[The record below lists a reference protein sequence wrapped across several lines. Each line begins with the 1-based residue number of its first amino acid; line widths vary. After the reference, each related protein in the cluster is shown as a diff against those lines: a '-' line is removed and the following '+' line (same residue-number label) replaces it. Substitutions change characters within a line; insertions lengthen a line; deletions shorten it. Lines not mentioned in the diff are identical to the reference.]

1 MFTPKNYLDN
11 SFSISVVI
19 PTFNRLIY
27 LERAIKSVLNQTI
40 SVNEIIIVDDGSDD
54 GTSEIIHSNYPNLK
68 YIFQSNSGVSAARN
82 TGIKAA
88 SSNWIA
94 FLDSDDAWVTNK
106 IQKQI
111 TELELNPEMNFCHS
125 NEIWIR
131 NGREIKQKNTHKK
144 FGGFIFDKC
153 LDKCRISPST
163 VICRKSLL
171 IKLNGF
177 DEDLAICEDYDLW
190 LRITSDNPVIYIE
203 KPLIIKYGGHQDQ
216 LSRNSEG
223 IESYH
228 IKSLEKLLKQ
238 DFPSEHRIAMENM
251 LINKLKIYANGAKK
265 RGRVNIYNKFI
276 KRIDELSYQA

>member
-11 SFSISVVI
+11 LLSISVVI

-54 GTSEIIHSNYPNLK
+54 GTSEFIHSNYPNLK

-111 TELELNPEMNFCHS
+111 TELELNPEINLCHS

-131 NGREIKQKNTHKK
+131 NGKEIKQKNTHKK

-238 DFPSEHRIAMENM
+238 DFHSEHRIAMENM

>member
-54 GTSEIIHSNYPNLK
+54 GTSEFIHSNYPNLK

-131 NGREIKQKNTHKK
+131 NGKVIKQKNTHKK
-144 FGGFIFDKC
+144 FGGFIFNKC

-238 DFPSEHRIAMENM
+238 NFPSEHRIAMENM

>member
-54 GTSEIIHSNYPNLK
+54 GTSEFIHSNYPNLK

-131 NGREIKQKNTHKK
+131 NGKEIKQKNTHKK

-163 VICRKSLL
+163 VICRRSLL

-228 IKSLEKLLKQ
+228 IKSLEKLLMQ
-238 DFPSEHRIAMENM
+238 DFPSEHRIAMKNM

>member
-54 GTSEIIHSNYPNLK
+54 GTSEFVHSNYPNIK

-190 LRITSDNPVIYIE
+190 LRITSNNPVIYIE

>member
-54 GTSEIIHSNYPNLK
+54 GTSEFIHSNYPNLK

-190 LRITSDNPVIYIE
+190 LRITSNNPVIYIE

-238 DFPSEHRIAMENM
+238 DFHSEHRIAMENM

>member
-54 GTSEIIHSNYPNLK
+54 GTSEFIHSNYPNLK

-177 DEDLAICEDYDLW
+177 DEDLSICEDYDLW
-190 LRITSDNPVIYIE
+190 LRITSNNPVIYIE

>member
-54 GTSEIIHSNYPNLK
+54 GTSEFIHSNYPNLK

-111 TELELNPEMNFCHS
+111 TELELNPEINFCHS

-131 NGREIKQKNTHKK
+131 NGKEIKQKNTHKK

>member
-54 GTSEIIHSNYPNLK
+54 GTSEFIHSNYPNLK

-144 FGGFIFDKC
+144 FGGYIFDKC

>member
-54 GTSEIIHSNYPNLK
+54 GTSEFIYSNYPNLK

-190 LRITSDNPVIYIE
+190 LRITSNNPVIYIE

-238 DFPSEHRIAMENM
+238 DFHSEHRIAMENM

>member
-54 GTSEIIHSNYPNLK
+54 GTSEFIHSNYPNLK

-131 NGREIKQKNTHKK
+131 NGKEIKQKNTHKK

-190 LRITSDNPVIYIE
+190 LRITSNNPVIYIE

-238 DFPSEHRIAMENM
+238 DFHSEHRIAMENM

>member
-1 MFTPKNYLDN
+1 VFTPKNYLDN

-54 GTSEIIHSNYPNLK
+54 GTSEFIHSNYPNLK

-163 VICRKSLL
+163 VICRRSLL

-190 LRITSDNPVIYIE
+190 LRITSNNPVIYIE

>member
-1 MFTPKNYLDN
+1 VFTPKNYLDN

-54 GTSEIIHSNYPNLK
+54 GTSEFIHSNYPNLK

>member
-54 GTSEIIHSNYPNLK
+54 GTSEFIHSNYPNLK

-131 NGREIKQKNTHKK
+131 NGKEIKQKNTHKK
-144 FGGFIFDKC
+144 FGGFIFNKC

-163 VICRKSLL
+163 VICRRSLL

-190 LRITSDNPVIYIE
+190 LRITSNNPVIYIE

-228 IKSLEKLLKQ
+228 IKSLEKLLMQ
-238 DFPSEHRIAMENM
+238 DFPSEHRIAMKNM

>member
-54 GTSEIIHSNYPNLK
+54 GTSEFIHSNYPNLK

-131 NGREIKQKNTHKK
+131 NGKEIKQKNTHKK

-238 DFPSEHRIAMENM
+238 DFHSEHRIAMENM

>member
-54 GTSEIIHSNYPNLK
+54 GTSEFIHSNYPNLK

-94 FLDSDDAWVTNK
+94 FLDSDDAWVANK

-144 FGGFIFDKC
+144 FGGFIFNKC

-190 LRITSDNPVIYIE
+190 LRITSNNPVIYIE

-228 IKSLEKLLKQ
+228 IKSLEKLLMQ

>member
-54 GTSEIIHSNYPNLK
+54 GTSEFVHSNYPNIK

-131 NGREIKQKNTHKK
+131 NGKEIKQKNTHKK
-144 FGGFIFDKC
+144 FGGFIFNKC

-228 IKSLEKLLKQ
+228 IKSLEKLLMQ

>member
-54 GTSEIIHSNYPNLK
+54 GTSEFVHSNYPNIK

-131 NGREIKQKNTHKK
+131 NGKEIKQKNTHKK
-144 FGGFIFDKC
+144 FGGFIFNKC

-190 LRITSDNPVIYIE
+190 LRITSNNPVIYIE

>member
-54 GTSEIIHSNYPNLK
+54 GTSEFIHSNYPNLK

-131 NGREIKQKNTHKK
+131 NGKKIKQKNTHKK

-177 DEDLAICEDYDLW
+177 DEDLSICEDYDLW

>member
-1 MFTPKNYLDN
+1 VFTPKNYLDN

-54 GTSEIIHSNYPNLK
+54 GTSEFIHSNYPNLK

-238 DFPSEHRIAMENM
+238 DFHSEHRIAMENM

>member
-54 GTSEIIHSNYPNLK
+54 GTSEFIHSNYPNLK

-131 NGREIKQKNTHKK
+131 NGKEIKQKNTHKK

-190 LRITSDNPVIYIE
+190 LRITSNNPVIYIE

-228 IKSLEKLLKQ
+228 IKSLEKLLMQ

>member
-54 GTSEIIHSNYPNLK
+54 GTSEFIHSNYPNLK

>member
-54 GTSEIIHSNYPNLK
+54 GTSEFIHSNYPNLK

-177 DEDLAICEDYDLW
+177 DEDLSICEDYDLW
-190 LRITSDNPVIYIE
+190 LRITSNNPVIYIE

-238 DFPSEHRIAMENM
+238 DFHSEHRIAMENM

>member
-54 GTSEIIHSNYPNLK
+54 GTSEFIHSNYPNLK

-131 NGREIKQKNTHKK
+131 NGKEIKQKNTHKK

-190 LRITSDNPVIYIE
+190 LRITSNNPVIYIE

>member
-54 GTSEIIHSNYPNLK
+54 GTSEFIHSNYPNLK

-177 DEDLAICEDYDLW
+177 DEDLSICEDYDLW

>member
-1 MFTPKNYLDN
+1 VFTPKNYLDN

-54 GTSEIIHSNYPNLK
+54 GTSEFIHSNYPNLK

-238 DFPSEHRIAMENM
+238 NFPSEHRIAMENM

>member
-54 GTSEIIHSNYPNLK
+54 GTSEFIHSNYPNLK

-131 NGREIKQKNTHKK
+131 NGSEIKQKNTHKK

-238 DFPSEHRIAMENM
+238 DFHSEHRIAMENM

>member
-1 MFTPKNYLDN
+1 VFTPKNYLDN

-54 GTSEIIHSNYPNLK
+54 GTSEFIHSNYPNLK

-131 NGREIKQKNTHKK
+131 NGKEIKQKNTHKK

-238 DFPSEHRIAMENM
+238 DFHSEHRIAMENM

>member
-1 MFTPKNYLDN
+1 LDN

-54 GTSEIIHSNYPNLK
+54 GTSEFIYSNYPNLK

-190 LRITSDNPVIYIE
+190 LRITSNNPVIYIE